1 MTRGGVPGS
10 IPGIPQQEKVAE
22 VRPLKVAHVAP
33 LFCAYSPRAME
44 ALTVLSKPD
53 RSSG

>member
-22 VRPLKVAHVAP
+22 VRPLK
-33 LFCAYSPRAME
+33 SPTSRRCFVRIPPE
-44 ALTVLSKPD
+44 L
-53 RSSG
+53 